1 MKSGNERERQ
11 KIRKIDSL
19 NLSPHGQSK
28 QHKEITNKD
37 RPIDRYIEYFAC
49 SAQERDYGCAGR

>member
-1 MKSGNERERQ
+1 MKSGNRRERE

-49 SAQERDYGCAGR
+49 SA